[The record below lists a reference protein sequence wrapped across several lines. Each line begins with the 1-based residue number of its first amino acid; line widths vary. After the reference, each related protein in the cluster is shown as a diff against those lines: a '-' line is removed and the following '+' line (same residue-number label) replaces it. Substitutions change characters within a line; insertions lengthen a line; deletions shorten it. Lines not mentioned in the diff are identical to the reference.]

1 MQKSLK
7 FMKELLS
14 FYSNYNSVYEGYDIW
29 KEHIESFGF
38 GNYLNNDFKSGQK
51 GCIPESSYFDKYYQ
65 KGRWNSSTI
74 LSMSIGQGELEC
86 TPIQMANLSATIANR
101 GFYYIPHI
109 IKEIENDTI
118 PTKFSEK
125 HHTSIDPQHF
135 KIVIDG
141 MEQVL
146 ENIDGTAFM
155 SKVKGISICG
165 KTGTA
170 ENSHGDDHS
179 IFIAFAPKEN
189 PKIGSCGVL
198 IANTKGKIVDIDTGK
213 ALGPNQRGE
222 LCVKGP
228 QVIQNITD
236 KSIITLFPQIPKVNM
251 IMRIFFCFF

>member
-1 MQKSLK
+1 MLK
-7 FMKELLS
+7 NLVNLQDALIMSCNTYFCDLWES
-14 FYSNYNSVYEGYDIW
+14 FYSKYNSVYEAYDVW
-29 KEHIESFGF
+29 KEHVESFGF
-38 GNYLNNDFKSGQK
+38 GNYLNNDFNSGQK
-51 GCIPESSYFDKYYQ
+51 GTIPESSHWDKKYPW
-65 KGRWNSSTI
+65 RWNSSTI

-86 TPIQMANLSATIANR
+86 TPIQMANLTAIISNR

-125 HHTSIDPQHF
+125 HHTSIDPQYF

-189 PKIGSCGVL
+189 PEIAIAVYIENAGGGATWAAPIATL
-198 IANTKGKIVDIDTGK
+198 IIEKYLNNTISRTLLEKQMLNGNLIDK
-213 ALGPNQRGE
+213 
-222 LCVKGP
+222 
-228 QVIQNITD
+228 
-236 KSIITLFPQIPKVNM
+236 
-251 IMRIFFCFF
+251 